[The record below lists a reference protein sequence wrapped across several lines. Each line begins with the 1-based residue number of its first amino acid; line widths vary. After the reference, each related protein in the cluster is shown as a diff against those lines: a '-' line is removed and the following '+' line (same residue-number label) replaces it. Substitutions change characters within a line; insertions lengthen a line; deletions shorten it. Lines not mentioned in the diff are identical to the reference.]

1 MNMKMVQSGEI
12 YMGYEQI
19 AWYEWNVKGI
29 EKAAGRLIPS
39 MTFSHFALPEMRQA
53 VEKNGIY
60 NESDKSYTI
69 SDAYGFGK
77 CAYLPGVSPVNSGFF
92 DQCLALGSTTH
103 IFCGHD
109 HENNASITH
118 QDYDDV
124 MADIYETSR
133 QITGVRRPQR
143 GIGQTLRAPL
153 EETK

>member
-1 MNMKMVQSGEI
+1 MNITEKGEPIYTLFLLDNGRYYEYEDGSKREI

-29 EKAAGRLIPS
+29 EKAAGHLIPS

-92 DQCLALGSTTH
+92 DQCLALGSTT
-103 IFCGHD
+103 CLL
-109 HENNASITH
+109 
-118 QDYDDV
+118 Y
-124 MADIYETSR
+124 TSFR
-133 QITGVRRPQR
+133 
-143 GIGQTLRAPL
+143 
-153 EETK
+153 